1 MKIYS
6 RVVYDIAT
14 GKRIEEQSTEY
25 SGPVAEAAGAWKLYT
40 KAKRALGSGGV
51 ACGSGGIT
59 LGAGVFKLTLHR
71 PSASANI
78 LRVTNGGISTYASV
92 TGECSARG
100 RYVVGGLAI
109 GPATGKWTVGAST
122 KAMKFT
128 YTTIGWVV
136 TASGSTIQNIKY
148 AVIRTSTGATAGKV
162 VCFCTLTAT
171 AFNLTSP
178 NTLTVIPDANGVF
191 ALA

>member
-1 MKIYS
+1 M
-6 RVVYDIAT
+6 
-14 GKRIEEQSTEY
+14 
-25 SGPVAEAAGAWKLYT
+25 AGAWKLYT
-40 KAKRALGSGGV
+40 RAKRSLGTGGT

-71 PSASANI
+71 ASASANI
-78 LRVTNGGISTYASV
+78 LKITNGGISTYASV
-92 TGECSARG
+92 LGECSARG
-100 RYVVGGLAI
+100 RYVVGGLAL
-109 GPATGKWTVGAST
+109 GPAAGKWTVGASS

-162 VCFCTLTAT
+162 ICYCTLTTT

-178 NTLTVIPDANGVF
+178 NTLTIIPDANGVF

>member
-1 MKIYS
+1 MNRPYE
-6 RVVYDIAT
+6 REDNNM
-14 GKRIEEQSTEY
+14 
-25 SGPVAEAAGAWKLYT
+25 AGAWKLYT
-40 KAKRALGSGGV
+40 RAKRSLGTGGT

-71 PSASANI
+71 ASASANI
-78 LRVTNGGISTYASV
+78 LKITNGGISTYASV
-92 TGECSARG
+92 LGECSARG

-109 GPATGKWTVGAST
+109 GPAAGKWTVGAST

-162 VCFCTLTAT
+162 VCYCTLTTT

-178 NTLTVIPDANGVF
+178 NTLTIIPDANGVF

>member
-1 MKIYS
+1 MKVYS

-14 GKRIEEQSTEY
+14 GKRLEEESVDYQ
-25 SGPVAEAAGAWKLYT
+25 GPVAEAAGAWKIYT
-40 KAKRALGSGGV
+40 RAKRIIGTGGN
-51 ACGSGGIT
+51 AMTANGIT
-59 LGAGVFKLTLHR
+59 LGVGVFKLTLHR

-78 LRVTNGGISTYASV
+78 LRVTNGGISTFASV
-92 TGECSARG
+92 LGECSARG
-100 RYVVGGLAI
+100 RYVAGGLALA
-109 GPATGKWTVGAST
+109 PVTGRWTVGQST

-128 YTTIGWVV
+128 YTTAGWVV
-136 TASGSTIQNIKY
+136 TASGSTISNIKY
-148 AVIRTSTGATAGKV
+148 AVIRTSSGAGAGKV

-178 NTLTVIPDANGVF
+178 NTLTIIPDANGVF